1 MTDALLP
8 LSIDPVPDRLVR
20 VLVGRLEFVTPEV
33 EAVGGDGPAGPR
45 GGRLAGRVCD
55 AARLL
60 RLGRFLEPQVR
71 NVLRRT
77 NGRDGPARADE
88 RSSTCSRRRP
98 RRAGRLALM
107 SQPVPGPV
115 PAPTTALLFAAAQ
128 GGDRGAFAELY
139 RRFAGVV
146 HGIALAR
153 VGPADAD
160 DVAQETFL
168 VMHRRLS
175 SVREAEAFPGWI
187 CTVARR
193 AATDRLRRR
202 KRHAHDPLP
211 DAPVGARRSRTRT
224 RRCGAGCSRRSRR
237 LPEAYREPL
246 ILRLVEGLTG
256 PDIAAR
262 TGRTPGSVR
271 VNLHRGMALLR
282 PRLEQDGW

>member
-1 MTDALLP
+1 
-8 LSIDPVPDRLVR
+8 
-20 VLVGRLEFVTPEV
+20 
-33 EAVGGDGPAGPR
+33 
-45 GGRLAGRVCD
+45 
-55 AARLL
+55 
-60 RLGRFLEPQVR
+60 
-71 NVLRRT
+71 
-77 NGRDGPARADE
+77 
-88 RSSTCSRRRP
+88 
-98 RRAGRLALM
+98 M

-115 PAPTTALLFAAAQ
+115 PAPTTALLFAAAR

-175 SVREAEAFPGWI
+175 SVREAEAFPGWL
-187 CTVARR
+187 CAVARR
-193 AATDRLRRR
+193 AATDRLRLRR
-202 KRHAHDPLP
+202 RHAHDPLP
-211 DAPVGARRSRTRT
+211 DAPSGSAPVADTDAALRRRVLQTIQ
-224 RRCGAGCSRRSRR
+224 G